1 MQKCS
6 ATKINL
12 KLNENLCN
20 DDKKNALKKRRTY
33 PTMLRNA
40 DV

>member
-1 MQKCS
+1 MQKFS
-6 ATKINL
+6 ATEIKL

-20 DDKKNALKKRRTY
+20 DDKNIALKKRRTY

-40 DV
+40 DI